1 MLRRDRAR
9 LAEKVTQMESS
20 YHTRSRQTM
29 TSATKDELVVLKSEI
44 RDERYELHQLEIK
57 IDSLDRDKKKRIEDI
72 KRTNAVLVDNSAE
85 QALKVKN
92 LADLVDQLK
101 MERSAL
107 TEQLEW
113 KTH

>member
-1 MLRRDRAR
+1 
-9 LAEKVTQMESS
+9 
-20 YHTRSRQTM
+20 M
-29 TSATKDELVVLKSEI
+29 TSATKDALVVLKSEI
-44 RDERYELHQLEIK
+44 RDERYELQQLEIK
-57 IDSLDRDKKKRIEDI
+57 IDSLDRAKNQRIEDI

-101 MERSAL
+101 MERSVL